1 MESAEKKKGD
11 TVPIAGTEVVI
22 ERLFHAPRDLV
33 WQAWTEPERLM
44 QWWGPSDFTMTV
56 VKLDLRPG
64 GIFHYGMRSLDGR
77 ETWGRFSY
85 VDVDAP
91 EKLIF
96 INSFTDESGAITRS
110 PQNKT
115 WPLEVFNICTFT
127 ASAQRTL
134 FSMKG
139 RPHNATVDERKT
151 FVENR
156 DNVKKGFTATFDQL
170 DQYLA
175 AIRK

>member
-1 MESAEKKKGD
+1 MEDAKKKED
-11 TVPIAGTEVVI
+11 TVPVAGTELVI

-64 GIFHYGMRSLDGR
+64 GIFHYGLRSLDGH
-77 ETWGRFSY
+77 EVWGRFTY
-85 VDVDAP
+85 VDVAAP

-96 INSFTDESGAITRS
+96 INSFTDESGAVTRS
-110 PQNKT
+110 SQHAA
-115 WPLEVFNICTFT
+115 WPLEVFNICTFS

-134 FSMKG
+134 LSMKG
-139 RPHNATVDERKT
+139 RPHNATAQERKT
-151 FVENR
+151 FAENR
-156 DNVKKGFTATFDQL
+156 DTVKKGFTATFDQL
-170 DQYLA
+170 DRYLA
-175 AIRK
+175 AIRL